1 MKTTSR
7 LLALLLTLTMLFPV
21 NAAALS
27 AGPATLAAQSDRVI
41 TGSITA
47 TLRVDYAQRLSE
59 LKRRDVRLEL
69 FKGNASLGQLH
80 LAVPGEQPLTNGCT
94 AVVSAR
100 NADGGTW
107 AAASGPP
114 RWRSR

>member
-59 LKRRDVRLEL
+59 LSAGMCGWSSLRATPPW
-69 FKGNASLGQLH
+69 ASSTWPS
-80 LAVPGEQPLTNGCT
+80 PGSSL
-94 AVVSAR
+94 
-100 NADGGTW
+100 
-107 AAASGPP
+107 
-114 RWRSR
+114 